1 MSDVPYQGS
10 SSWQLLPLAL
20 AMLLPSLG
28 TSIANVALPTFRMA
42 FEASLGEVQW
52 VVLSYLLAV
61 TILIV
66 PMGRLGDQIGRRTL
80 LLLGIATFTVASA
93 IAAYASSL
101 GALIAARALQGAG
114 AATMMALTMASV
126 SDVVPKERTGR
137 AIGLLGAVSAVG
149 TALGPTL
156 GGALLSWASW
166 PAVFAV
172 MAAAGTM
179 TFIIGL
185 ATLAQTAKHNRKKAS
200 FDVPGMLLLGISI
213 GAFALATTLGASG
226 WSWLNAGIAAV
237 SATGVAAF
245 IYVER
250 RTAHPLV
257 RLELLKDLKLNTSL
271 LSLLLVSAIMM
282 TTLVVGPFY
291 LSEPLKL
298 APVQIGFVMSIGP
311 AVAASVGLPAGRLVD
326 TLGSAKV
333 VVSGLMIVASGA
345 ALMTFLPL
353 VFGTAGYIAGL
364 VFITAGYGLF
374 QAANNAGV
382 MMKASKEQRG
392 LISGLLGLSRNLGL
406 IIGASAMGAVY
417 AIGNHGLP
425 LIHLAKGSASGLQ
438 VSFGVATAL
447 ALFALLLI
455 ERGNRRK
462 SAATSY

>member
-1 MSDVPYQGS
+1 MSDIPYQGS

-28 TSIANVALPTFRMA
+28 TSIANVALPTFRIA
-42 FEASLGEVQW
+42 FGASLGEVQW

-80 LLLGIATFTVASA
+80 LLLGIATFTVACA
-93 IAAYASSL
+93 IAAYAPSL

-114 AATMMALTMASV
+114 AATMMALAMASV
-126 SDVVPKERTGR
+126 SDVVAKERTGG
-137 AIGLLGAVSAVG
+137 AIGLLGAVSAAG
-149 TALGPTL
+149 TALGPSV
-156 GGALLSWASW
+156 GGALLSWANW

-172 MAAAGTM
+172 MVAAGTM
-179 TFIIGL
+179 TFLIGSAL
-185 ATLAQTAKHNRKKAS
+185 IPRTAKDNRKKAS
-200 FDVPGMLLLGISI
+200 FDVPGMLLLGISL
-213 GAFALATTLGASG
+213 GAFASATTSGASG
-226 WSWLNAGIAAV
+226 WSWLNAGLLAA
-237 SATGVAAF
+237 SAAGAAAL

-250 RTAHPLV
+250 RTAQPLIQ
-257 RLELLKDLKLNTSL
+257 LELLQDRTLSTGL
-271 LSLLLVSAIMM
+271 LLLMLVSAIMM

-291 LSEPLKL
+291 LSEALKL
-298 APVQIGFVMSIGP
+298 APVQIGLAMSIGP

-417 AIGNHGLP
+417 AMGHHGLP
-425 LIHLAKGSASGLQ
+425 LIHLARGSASGLQ
-438 VSFGVATAL
+438 VSFGFATVL
-447 ALFALLLI
+447 ALIALLLI
-455 ERGNRRK
+455 KRP
-462 SAATSY
+462 ATRQSDPTGA